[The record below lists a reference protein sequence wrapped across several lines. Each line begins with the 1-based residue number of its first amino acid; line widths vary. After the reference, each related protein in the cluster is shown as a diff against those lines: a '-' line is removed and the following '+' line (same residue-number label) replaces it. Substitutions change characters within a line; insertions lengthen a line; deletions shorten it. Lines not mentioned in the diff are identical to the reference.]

1 MDLKIGSGIGGEA
14 MNGGAVLGGGLLVI
28 FDHILALFLG
38 RILYRVIDLNIQ
50 F

>member
-14 MNGGAVLGGGLLVI
+14 MNGGAVLGGEVYLS
-28 FDHILALFLG
+28 FL
-38 RILYRVIDLNIQ
+38 IT

>member
-1 MDLKIGSGIGGEA
+1 MEGQYWG
-14 MNGGAVLGGGLLVI
+14 GGGLLVI